1 MSANSSQHS
10 NNVPFQPRAV
20 DRDLLEALRGGER
33 ACIQDLVDALGVT
46 ATAIRQRIDRLLEAG
61 WIDREKLVT
70 GRGRPT
76 YSYGLTVLGH
86 RQAGA
91 NYAELVEAMWQEIL
105 AIEDGELRRR
115 LLAGIAR
122 RLGRQFRQQVVDRD
136 HVIDREHT
144 ASGPLES
151 QMRALADV
159 LAQQRISTDVSPENQ
174 PDGLPVLDITSCP
187 YPNLTDETEQ
197 RAMCHLEEEMFSEA
211 LGRPVHLTS
220 CRLDGD
226 HCCQFAPT
234 DSAEASR

>member
-1 MSANSSQHS
+1 MSASPSKNS
-10 NNVPFQPRAV
+10 NNAPFQPRAV
-20 DRDLLEALRGGER
+20 DRDLLEALRGGQR
-33 ACIQDLVDALGVT
+33 ACIQDLVDVLGVT
-46 ATAIRQRIDRLLEAG
+46 ATAIRQRVERLLEAG
-61 WIDREKLVT
+61 WIDRQKLVN

-91 NYAELVEAMWQEIL
+91 NYAELVEAMWHEIL
-105 AIEDGELRRR
+105 AIEEIGLRQR

-122 RLGRQFRQQVVDRD
+122 RLGRQFREQ
-136 HVIDREHT
+136 VIDHAT
-144 ASGPLES
+144 GGPLES

-159 LAQQRISTDVSPENQ
+159 LAQQRISTDVSPDNQ
-174 PDGLPVLDITSCP
+174 PDGLPVLDITNCP
-187 YPNLTDETEQ
+187 YPNLTDESEQ

-226 HCCQFAPT
+226 HCCQFAAS
-234 DSAEASR
+234 DSVEANR

>member
-1 MSANSSQHS
+1 MSTSPSKNA

-20 DRDLLEALRGGER
+20 DRDLLEALRGGQR
-33 ACIQDLVDALGVT
+33 VCIQDLVDALGVT

-61 WIDREKLVT
+61 WIDREKLVH

-105 AIEDGELRRR
+105 AIEEPGLRRR

-122 RLGRQFRQQVVDRD
+122 RLGRQYRQQVVE
-136 HVIDREHT
+136 REQT
-144 ASGPLES
+144 SGPLES
-151 QMRALADV
+151 QMRALVEV
-159 LAQQRISTDVSPENQ
+159 LAQQRISTDLSPNNDE
-174 PDGLPVLDITSCP
+174 GLPVLDINACP
-187 YPNLTDETEQ
+187 YPNLTDESER
-197 RAMCHLEEEMFSEA
+197 RAMCQLEEDMFTEA
-211 LGRPVHLTS
+211 LGRPIHLTS

-226 HCCQFAPT
+226 HCCQFAP
-234 DSAEASR
+234 SHPAEASS